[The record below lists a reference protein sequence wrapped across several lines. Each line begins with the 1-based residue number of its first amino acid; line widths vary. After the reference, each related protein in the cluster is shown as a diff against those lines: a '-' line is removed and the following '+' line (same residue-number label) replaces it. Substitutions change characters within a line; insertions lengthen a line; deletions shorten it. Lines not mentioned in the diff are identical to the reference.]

1 MEPTE
6 LELKQ
11 RELRRRRT
19 YECFQYINRGK
30 LWYDMLSESK
40 LKELQDWY
48 QKWLDVTIT
57 LQPPERL
64 KWL

>member
-1 MEPTE
+1 MELTP

-11 RELRRRRT
+11 RELRNRRA

-30 LWYDMLSESK
+30 LWYDNLSESK

>member
-1 MEPTE
+1 MELTE
-6 LELKQ
+6 LEMQQ
-11 RELRRRRT
+11 RELRLRRT

-30 LWYDMLSESK
+30 LWYDNLSESK
-40 LKELQDWY
+40 LNELRDWY

>member
-1 MEPTE
+1 MALTE
-6 LELKQ
+6 LELQQ
-11 RELRRRRT
+11 RELRNRRV

-30 LWYDMLSESK
+30 LWYDNLSESK

>member
-1 MEPTE
+1 MELTE

-11 RELRRRRT
+11 RELRNRRA

-30 LWYDMLSESK
+30 LWYDNLSESK
-40 LKELQDWY
+40 LKELQEWY

>member
-1 MEPTE
+1 MELTE

-11 RELRRRRT
+11 RELRLRRA

-30 LWYDMLSESK
+30 LWYDNLSESK